1 MKITDVETI
10 TFQYMSQRGFDL
22 AGHSHP
28 TTPYPATQSLTRI
41 MTDEGVD
48 GYCFGGV
55 PELNDRVV
63 KPTLLGKNP
72 FDREQ
77 IWQLFYRHLQASRGG
92 LTDRQLAVID
102 MALWDFAGR
111 YLNQPINKLLGGFRE
126 MVPAYGSTMCGDEI
140 ERGLNSPEAYG
151 NFASALVKQGYPA
164 IKLHTWM
171 PPIPWAPDPQQDV
184 AACRA
189 VREAVG
195 NTIPL
200 MLDCYHCYTREE
212 ALFIG
217 RELQKLDFYW
227 FEEPMN
233 EHNITSYVW
242 LADQL
247 EIPIVGPETAEGKL
261 WTRAEW
267 ILRNAADIL
276 RGGVQ
281 DVGGITPLIKII
293 HLCEAFG
300 LRLEIHGG
308 GPGNLQILG
317 AMGIPG
323 EYYERGLLHPHFD
336 YDNATPWLNQLIDP
350 MDQQGNIRI
359 PQRPGLGLD
368 INWKFIEKNR
378 VL

>member
-1 MKITDVETI
+1 
-10 TFQYMSQRGFDL
+10 
-22 AGHSHP
+22 
-28 TTPYPATQSLTRI
+28 
-41 MTDEGVD
+41 
-48 GYCFGGV
+48 
-55 PELNDRVV
+55 
-63 KPTLLGKNP
+63 
-72 FDREQ
+72 
-77 IWQLFYRHLQASRGG
+77 
-92 LTDRQLAVID
+92 
-102 MALWDFAGR
+102 
-111 YLNQPINKLLGGFRE
+111 
-126 MVPAYGSTMCGDEI
+126 MCGDEI
-140 ERGLNSPEAYG
+140 EGGLNSPEAYG
-151 NFASALVKQGYPA
+151 NFAAALVKQGYPA

-171 PPIPWAPDPQQDV
+171 PPISWAPDPQQDV

-217 RELQKLDFYW
+217 RELQELDFYW
-227 FEEPMN
+227 FEEPMD

-336 YDNATPWLNQLIDP
+336 YDNATPWLNQVIDP